1 MIGQTISHYKI
12 LEKLGEGGM
21 GVVYKAQDTKLNR
34 PVALKFLPAHLSAS
48 EQDKARFLQE
58 AQAAASLNHPNIC
71 TIYGIDEHEG
81 QIFIAMELVEG
92 ETLREKKQSFSVKQ
106 TVDIGVQIAE
116 GLSAAHEKGIV
127 HRDIKPENIMIR
139 KDGIVQIMDF
149 GLAKLRGASRLTKEG
164 TMVGTVGYMSP
175 EQVQGHDTDHRT
187 DIFSLG
193 VILYELL
200 SGQSPF
206 KGVHE
211 TAIIYEIVNV
221 DAAPISSLKPEVG
234 PDLDAIVLECL
245 AKEPDERYQSAKEV
259 AKELRR
265 FKRESSRVKMSRIT
279 AAQPVP
285 AHVAAQMQ
293 DISTRGSRKRFVWP
307 SLAGALGLTLLVFIW
322 ILMRSGNTQN
332 IVARLAVTLPREE
345 LLNISVYTAV
355 AISPDGTR
363 LVYRSNDQLRL
374 RNINSYLSTP
384 IAGTEYASSP
394 FFSPDNRWIGFFAG
408 GKLKKVLVSGG
419 APIILAD
426 APDNRGGSWGK
437 DGTIVFSSATN
448 VGISRVSDAGG
459 AVETLTVPDS
469 TKKERTHRWP
479 QVLPDGKTVL
489 FTVGSLENP
498 DYYDDATIQ
507 AVNMESRKRSVILD
521 GASLARYLPT
531 GFLVY
536 ARAGVLLAVPFD
548 ANRLEIKGTAF
559 PAIENVS
566 GDASTAASN
575 FAYADNGTLA
585 YIPGETSRT
594 NLTLALIDHNGVAA
608 QLTAPPQAYIEPRMS
623 PDGHR
628 VAVVVNAERGFDLW
642 VHDITRNTL
651 SRLTFNGTNRTP
663 AWSPDGK
670 RIAYFSIVEGKASV
684 MIKQADG
691 TGNAEEVS
699 SGLGRT
705 YVDSWSR
712 DGSYLFLDRTT
723 NAGQSDIYVVPLKGD
738 KKPWPLLATKFDEY
752 QATLSPNGKWLAYI
766 SNESG
771 TYQVYV
777 LPFPKGEGKWQVST
791 EEGYEPH
798 WSRDGK
804 NLFYA
809 APSKQ
814 TIMAASIE
822 GSTSIVIG
830 KPRVAFTGYHALNSD
845 SGISYDIAPD
855 EQHFLTPR
863 GKEGDDS
870 FTRIHVVLNWFDDL
884 QRLMTSSK

>member
-1 MIGQTISHYKI
+1 
-12 LEKLGEGGM
+12 
-21 GVVYKAQDTKLNR
+21 
-34 PVALKFLPAHLSAS
+34 
-48 EQDKARFLQE
+48 
-58 AQAAASLNHPNIC
+58 
-71 TIYGIDEHEG
+71 
-81 QIFIAMELVEG
+81 
-92 ETLREKKQSFSVKQ
+92 
-106 TVDIGVQIAE
+106 
-116 GLSAAHEKGIV
+116 
-127 HRDIKPENIMIR
+127 
-139 KDGIVQIMDF
+139 
-149 GLAKLRGASRLTKEG
+149 
-164 TMVGTVGYMSP
+164 
-175 EQVQGHDTDHRT
+175 
-187 DIFSLG
+187 
-193 VILYELL
+193 
-200 SGQSPF
+200 
-206 KGVHE
+206 
-211 TAIIYEIVNV
+211 
-221 DAAPISSLKPEVG
+221 
-234 PDLDAIVLECL
+234 
-245 AKEPDERYQSAKEV
+245 V

-265 FKRESSRVKMSRIT
+265 FKRESSRVRMSRVTT
-279 AAQPVP
+279 ARAVVAPVDEQFP
-285 AHVAAQMQ
+285 GRNAGR
-293 DISTRGSRKRFVWP
+293 SWKRFIWP
-307 SLAGALGLTLLVFIW
+307 TVAGALALLLIVASW
-322 ILMRSGNTQN
+322 MLWRSGNTQN
-332 IVARLAVTLPREE
+332 IVARLAVPLPKDD

-394 FFSPDNRWIGFFAG
+394 FFSPDNRWIGFFSG

-419 APIILAD
+419 APIVLAD

-459 AVETLTVPDS
+459 TVEILTVPDS

-479 QVLPDGKTVL
+479 QWLPDGKIVL

-507 AVNMESRKRSVILD
+507 AVNIESKKQSVILQ
-521 GASLARYLPT
+521 GASLARYLPN

-594 NLTLALIDHNGVAA
+594 NLTLALVDHSGNANRLA
-608 QLTAPPQAYIEPRMS
+608 APPQAYIEPRMS

-651 SRLTFNGTNRTP
+651 SRLTFSGTNRTP

-699 SGLGRT
+699 TGLGRT

-738 KKPWPLLATKFDEY
+738 RKPWPFLATKFDEY
-752 QATLSPNGKWLAYI
+752 QGTLSPNGKWVAYI

-771 TYQVYV
+771 TYQVYI

-804 NLFYA
+804 SLFYA
-809 APSKQ
+809 MPSKQ
-814 TIMAASIE
+814 AIMVASID

-845 SGISYDIAPD
+845 SGISYDITPD
-855 EQHFLTPR
+855 EQHFLTPK

-870 FTRIHVVLNWFDDL
+870 FTRIHVILNWFDDL
-884 QRLMTSSK
+884 QRLMSSSK